1 MSTVLCKS
9 NEQCF
14 CVAISTFKFQRVF
27 LYTEITTEITEII
40 SDVISLGEF
49 GDFGDFGGN
58 FDDIGG
64 VVGDFGDCGSDF
76 GKKIHPRDITA
87 IFAASVS
94 MMFVR

>member
-1 MSTVLCKS
+1 MTK
-9 NEQCF
+9 
-14 CVAISTFKFQRVF
+14 III
-27 LYTEITTEITEII
+27 EITTEITEII

-94 MMFVR
+94 MMFVRLKILLQRVCKSLQSTL

>member
-1 MSTVLCKS
+1 M
-9 NEQCF
+9 
-14 CVAISTFKFQRVF
+14 
-27 LYTEITTEITEII
+27 
-40 SDVISLGEF
+40 
-49 GDFGDFGGN
+49 GDFGDFGGD